1 MPDPFYTWRSGRAY
15 PGDRVYVWSP
25 TGQLPPYAVVNS
37 MNYVSTGGLNLPAF
51 PNYTFPTRQGNDPN
65 NYVMSLD
72 IPSSA
77 GAGPYMVEFKD
88 AVDGT
93 DRTFTITVAD
103 RPTAT
108 AAPVALADGR
118 AGIQAAIDGGFS
130 PIILAPGDYE
140 IDEFLTLNTGTPAA
154 VVEIDGRGLAS
165 FTRLPQAS
173 AYYNQFIQVTNS
185 LTLRGITFRGSQ
197 AVPFQPD
204 NVLVAYP
211 YDSSSFDI
219 NVIGCRFED
228 CSLGEYYAL
237 PDPDTDAGGTLVENC
252 EFIRSTITYVLTG
265 MVVNQCVFR
274 DSSPAGVIP
283 MVVAT
288 VDKWLVLNT
297 DFVRT
302 PRGIYIASDAD
313 GTVQNGVVAACR
325 FYDIA
330 FGEGTGA
337 GEAILFEKYDGGDNF
352 IQNNAFVWCH
362 LYRCNSSAPQLAGGG
377 INYNVFKFIDS
388 DAAGI
393 GVYPQTDIVGNVFQ
407 NMEVSEIDVRAEPG
421 YDGHTTNNLFKWI
434 VIRQLPL
441 AAGMAVPASSPAMAT
456 TIPPRTPAST
466 VMWRHR
472 RWWTRRCPAGQT
484 PPTNTSISFF
494 AIRTGSNTSSNS
506 RRCRLPKTRRPKG
519 SLFEEGNR
527 RKTLAPGA

>member
-1 MPDPFYTWRSGRAY
+1 MPSPFYTWRSGRAY
-15 PGDRVYVWSP
+15 PGNRVYFWSP
-25 TGQLPPYAVVNS
+25 TGQLPPFATVDGS
-37 MNYVSTGGLNLPAF
+37 NYVSIDSGLSLPAF
-51 PNYTFPTRQGNDPN
+51 PDSTFPTRQGNDPN
-65 NYVMSLD
+65 NYVMSVD
-72 IPSSA
+72 VSSTAMA
-77 GAGPYMVEFKD
+77 GTYTLTFKD
-88 AVDGT
+88 GVDHT
-93 DRTFTITVAD
+93 TVRTLTIIVAD

-108 AAPVALADGR
+108 AANVALADGR
-118 AGIQAAIDGGFS
+118 AGIQTAIDGGHS

-154 VVEIDGRGLAS
+154 VVEIDGRGMAS
-165 FTRLPQAS
+165 FTRLPQS
-173 AYYNQFIQVTNS
+173 GAYYNQFFSVTNS

-204 NVLVAYP
+204 NVLVSYP
-211 YDSSSFDI
+211 YDPSSFDI
-219 NVIGCRFED
+219 NVVGCRFED

-252 EFIRSTITYVLTG
+252 EFIRSTISYVLTG

-283 MVVAT
+283 LVVAT

-302 PRGIYIASDAD
+302 PRGIYISSDAD

-330 FGEGTGA
+330 FGDGTGA

-377 INYNVFKFIDS
+377 INYNFFKFIDS

-393 GVYPQTDIVGNVFQ
+393 GIYPQTDIVGNVFQ
-407 NMEVSEIDVRAEPG
+407 NMEVSGIDVRAAPG
-421 YDGHTTNNLFKWI
+421 YDGHTSNNLFNWI

-441 AAGMAVPASSPAMAT
+441 AAGMAEPGLITSYGYNDPDHNTGLNRYVA
-456 TIPPRTPAST
+456 
-466 VMWRHR
+466 
-472 RWWTRRCPAGQT
+472 T
-484 PPTNTSISFF
+484 PPVVDTTTPSGTNPANQYLDNFLCYPDRLEHVFQFPTVPFSE
-494 AIRTGSNTSSNS
+494 NTQ
-506 RRCRLPKTRRPKG
+506 T
-519 SLFEEGNR
+519 
-527 RKTLAPGA
+527 